1 MDLERKNDMKSL
13 EYALQTELDGIDFYL
28 KQADDNKENALHKIF
43 IMLVKDENRHAEII
57 RKMMQGAIDTL
68 PDNEALATVGSIFD
82 GAEVLS
88 EGMYSSSEQLAV
100 YRLARE
106 IESKGIDLYLQ
117 LFSDARSDSDKAVF
131 KYLMEQERQHY
142 DLFDELAKRVGRPE
156 EWVESAEFGARE
168 EY

>member
-1 MDLERKNDMKSL
+1 MKSL

-100 YRLARE
+100 
-106 IESKGIDLYLQ
+106 
-117 LFSDARSDSDKAVF
+117 
-131 KYLMEQERQHY
+131 
-142 DLFDELAKRVGRPE
+142 
-156 EWVESAEFGARE
+156 
-168 EY
+168 